1 MLRGKRSR
9 TSKAASKL
17 APAPVLQAVLLT
29 QVQPEP
35 MTKLASH
42 WTSSAP
48 QLGCRHFRV
57 VTVGGKGSERW
68 VELEP
73 LLKPSLRLRL
83 KLSLL
88 RDRQQWCS
96 GLQAV
101 VETEV
106 LSPAAGTTE
115 QQPAAER

>member
-1 MLRGKRSR
+1 
-9 TSKAASKL
+9 
-17 APAPVLQAVLLT
+17 
-29 QVQPEP
+29 

-83 KLSLL
+83 KL
-88 RDRQQWCS
+88 
-96 GLQAV
+96 
-101 VETEV
+101 
-106 LSPAAGTTE
+106 
-115 QQPAAER
+115 

>member
-1 MLRGKRSR
+1 
-9 TSKAASKL
+9 
-17 APAPVLQAVLLT
+17 
-29 QVQPEP
+29 

-42 WTSSAP
+42 WTSSSP

-101 VETEV
+101 VETEGF
-106 LSPAAGTTE
+106 SPAGDTTE